1 MSFDPVTP
9 LPGVAGLRF
18 LERTAERQ
26 EANFLSAPQIQRD
39 MAAFRDRIGSVLTAE
54 ELVNDRQL
62 LRVAL
67 GAFGLDE
74 ELGKTAFLQKV
85 LEEGTETQGA
95 FATRFVDPR
104 YREFA
109 EAFGFGNALG
119 PQTGQPGFVEQVL
132 ADYATRQYEI
142 AVGKSEPNLRLALG
156 FKREIAELAL
166 SPNADDAAW
175 FNLLGSQPMRTVV
188 EKALGLPTE
197 FATLDIDRQKETL
210 QDRALSL
217 LGSTSLAV
225 FTDPAAV
232 NEVVDRFL
240 LRAQVEEGPSGS
252 TPGTAALSI
261 LQAGSGLN
269 GGLQISLIL
278 ANASQA

>member
-39 MAAFRDRIGSVLTAE
+39 MSAFRDRIGSVLTAE
-54 ELVNDRQL
+54 DLVQDRQL

-67 GAFGLDE
+67 GAYGLDE

-85 LEEGTETQGA
+85 LEEGTEAQGA
-95 FATRFVDPR
+95 FATRFIDPR
-104 YREFA
+104 YRAFA
-109 EAFGFGNALG
+109 EGFGFGNALG
-119 PQTGQPGFVEQVL
+119 PQTGEPGFVEGILSQ
-132 ADYATRQYEI
+132 YATRQYEI

-156 FKREIAELAL
+156 FKREIAELAV
-166 SPNADDAAW
+166 SPNAADAAW
-175 FNLLGSQPMRTVV
+175 FNLLGSQPMRAVI
-188 EKALGLPTE
+188 EGAFGLPTE
-197 FATLDIDRQKETL
+197 FATLDIDRQREVL
-210 QDRALSL
+210 QDRAQTL
-217 LGSTSLAV
+217 LGSRSLGV
-225 FTDPAAV
+225 FQDPGAV

-240 LRAQVEEGPSGS
+240 VRAQIEEGPSG
-252 TPGTAALSI
+252 TTAGAAALSL
-261 LQAGSGLN
+261 LQAGSAQN
-269 GGLQISLIL
+269 AGLQIGLIL